1 MNLLVELK
9 VIEDN
14 LLMKIKDILMN
25 EKSNIEK
32 EVGILN
38 DFLMDD
44 DYLIIFVSEIVR
56 EINVSEFECF

>member
-1 MNLLVELK
+1 
-9 VIEDN
+9 
-14 LLMKIKDILMN
+14 MKIKDILMN

-38 DFLMDD
+38 DFLMDN

-56 EINVSEFECF
+56 EINVSEFECFWFFI

>member
-1 MNLLVELK
+1 
-9 VIEDN
+9 
-14 LLMKIKDILMN
+14 MN

-56 EINVSEFECF
+56 EINVCEFECF

>member
-1 MNLLVELK
+1 MK

-56 EINVSEFECF
+56 EINVSEFECFWFFI